1 MLKIKVC
8 GMRQSQNINELLTL
22 QPDYIGFIFYEKSKR
37 DATQILDINI
47 ANNIKSAT
55 QKIGVFVDGDLDF
68 IANKIKQYSLTGL
81 QLHGNE
87 SVGYIEEL
95 KKKIGSSTL
104 TFIKAFS
111 VDENFD
117 FSILE
122 KYENVVDYFLFDTK
136 GKNHGGNGIKFDW
149 KIIENNPINKPF
161 FISGGI
167 GIEDLEEVKLL
178 SSKVKNLYAV
188 DVNSKFE
195 IEPGLKDINMLSE
208 FISSLRNGK
217 KSKLI

>member
-37 DATQILDINI
+37 DATQILDKNI
-47 ANNIKSAT
+47 VSHIIKPST
-55 QKIGVFVDGDLDF
+55 QKIGVFVDGDIDF
-68 IANKIKQYSLTGL
+68 IANKIKQYSLAGL

-87 SVGYIEEL
+87 SVEYIEEL

-217 KSKLI
+217 KVN